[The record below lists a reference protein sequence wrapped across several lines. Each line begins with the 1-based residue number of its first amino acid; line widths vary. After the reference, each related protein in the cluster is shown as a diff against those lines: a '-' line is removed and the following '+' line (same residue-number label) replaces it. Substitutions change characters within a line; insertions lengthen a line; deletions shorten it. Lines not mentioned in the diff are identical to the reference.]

1 VLIWNERRTESKL
14 FLREYEQLL
23 LSYGTDYQDVRHE
36 RTTQEI
42 EAFFAPSG
50 FQLRTFNYVQQLDYE
65 ALEGR
70 LLSSSYTPQADDVAY
85 EPMLREL
92 RRIFDAH
99 QVDGRV
105 AFEYDTQV
113 FFGQLV

>member
-1 VLIWNERRTESKL
+1 MLIWNERRTETTL

-23 LSYGTDYQDVRHE
+23 LSYGTDYQNVRHE

-50 FQLRTFNYVQQLDYE
+50 FQMRTFDYVQQFDYD

-85 EPMLREL
+85 TPMLCEL
-92 RRIFDAH
+92 RRIFDRR

-105 AFEYDTQV
+105 AFEYDTLV
-113 FFGQLV
+113 YFGRLV